1 MLPHAKCMILSRK
14 ACLCTFLSQSMH
26 EVTRSMYLKLATN
39 LRTLSCALSSRCFP
53 AASLK
58 DVHALVQVTDTVKDD
73 DDEKGWNLDDEAGFD
88 EEDEEDVPT
97 AKPEADSKAED
108 AVDLEEG
115 GDEIDP
121 LDAFMADNDA
131 KVAPIKAEE
140 QAAVQ
145 GNMHTCCTTA
155 VHTCH
160 VHANRVFYCC
170 A

>member
-1 MLPHAKCMILSRK
+1 MQHVCEAGYTPANTE
-14 ACLCTFLSQSMH
+14 LCIEPSQG
-26 EVTRSMYLKLATN
+26 
-39 LRTLSCALSSRCFP
+39 CFP
-53 AASLK
+53 ATSLT

-88 EEDEEDVPT
+88 EEDEEEVPT
-97 AKPEADSKAED
+97 AKPEADPKAED
-108 AVDLEEG
+108 AMDLEEG

-145 GNMHTCCTTA
+145 GNTHTCCTIAGNVFDVSGQTW
-155 VHTCH
+155 H
-160 VHANRVFYCC
+160 VHATHVVYNCACC

>member
-1 MLPHAKCMILSRK
+1 
-14 ACLCTFLSQSMH
+14 
-26 EVTRSMYLKLATN
+26 
-39 LRTLSCALSSRCFP
+39 
-53 AASLK
+53 
-58 DVHALVQVTDTVKDD
+58 LVQVTDTVKDD

-97 AKPEADSKAED
+97 AKPEADPKAED
-108 AVDLEEG
+108 AMDLEEG

-145 GNMHTCCTTA
+145 GNMHTCCTRAGNPLDAQYTLAMSTQIMLSTFVHA
-155 VHTCH
+155 VHKRCICTSNNKAALFH
-160 VHANRVFYCC
+160 HMVQQPCC
-170 A
+170 

>member
-1 MLPHAKCMILSRK
+1 
-14 ACLCTFLSQSMH
+14 
-26 EVTRSMYLKLATN
+26 
-39 LRTLSCALSSRCFP
+39 
-53 AASLK
+53 
-58 DVHALVQVTDTVKDD
+58 LVQVTDTVKDD

-97 AKPEADSKAED
+97 AKPEADPKAED
-108 AVDLEEG
+108 AMDLEEG

-140 QAAVQ
+140 QAAAQ

-155 VHTCH
+155 GSPLDVSVHTCH
-160 VHANRVFYCC
+160 AHANHIVYYCACC

>member
-1 MLPHAKCMILSRK
+1 VHILSEI
-14 ACLCTFLSQSMH
+14 MH
-26 EVTRSMYLKLATN
+26 ELTCGMHLRLATV
-39 LRTLSCALSSRCFP
+39 LPTLSGAWSHLKVLPSCITERHSMLRYRSQTQSKMMMMMRRGGIWMMKQ
-53 AASLK
+53 ASMK
-58 DVHALVQVTDTVKDD
+58 KMRR
-73 DDEKGWNLDDEAGFD
+73 
-88 EEDEEDVPT
+88 DVPT
-97 AKPEADSKAED
+97 AKPEADPKAED
-108 AVDLEEG
+108 TMDLEEG

-155 VHTCH
+155 GNPLDASVHTCH
-160 VHANRVFYCC
+160 VHANHVVYFCTCC